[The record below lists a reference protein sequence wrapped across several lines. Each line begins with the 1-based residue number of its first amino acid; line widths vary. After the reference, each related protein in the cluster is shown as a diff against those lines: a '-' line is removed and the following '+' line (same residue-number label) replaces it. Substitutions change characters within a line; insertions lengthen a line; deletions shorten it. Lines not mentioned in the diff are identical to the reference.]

1 MEKSGLAF
9 DVMKIAILSKLQSAF
24 STMLKLNNFII
35 SWFLKI

>member
-24 STMLKLNNFII
+24 STMYLFCWN
-35 SWFLKI
+35 